1 MVYGCHI
8 FAPLAGQG
16 GARCGGCG
24 GRGDTEQWR
33 WWRWCRPGLED
44 TARTLATV
52 LQPHSA
58 TGVSQHP
65 PPHHPPAPAE
75 RRGVSLELPTNIRKA
90 AVPRESSYLGLLLV
104 ESKAPASSSTINNLL
119 RLYGRYN
126 QWATLRIF
134 TDRTAN
140 RF

>member
-1 MVYGCHI
+1 MV
-8 FAPLAGQG
+8 AVVPAWAGG
-16 GARCGGCG
+16 HSP
-24 GRGDTEQWR
+24 DTGQ
-33 WWRWCRPGLED
+33 
-44 TARTLATV
+44 A

-75 RRGVSLELPTNIRKA
+75 RRGVLLELPTNIRKV
-90 AVPRESSYLGLLLV
+90 AVTGESPNLGLLLV

-134 TDRTAN
+134 TDRTADQL
-140 RF
+140 